1 MVPPPPTSPPPA
13 TPPSAS
19 QGTSLTGRPVLAV
32 LLLIAASIAA
42 RGAVVSWG
50 SVALAAVPYSAIT
63 TSVQCLRESAAAIRQ
78 LPSPGP
84 PARAATVA
92 PSSSTSTRL
101 RQPPAGAINLAIVSG
116 GWQVYHE
123 QRHLLCATDAS
134 KCTSHGPAATELKG
148 LVYTALL
155 STGAAAP
162 IHFIFITDD
171 FGESVIRTWFEGCDA
186 FNMTSNKFTPPTYE
200 VVIVSG
206 SVVAFV

>member
-13 TPPSAS
+13 RDPAVSVTRHVSDWSPGVGGA
-19 QGTSLTGRPVLAV
+19 LTHRGIDRRPR
-32 LLLIAASIAA
+32 
-42 RGAVVSWG
+42 RGG
-50 SVALAAVPYSAIT
+50 HSVALAAVPYSAIT

-78 LPSPGP
+78 LPSPGL